1 MPRLVLRLQTL
12 LADEISMSDFQVER
26 EEYPSDDYLGRAAPS
41 LYDWQKGEAEH
52 DEDENPAPTSDQQW
66 PGDTRVG
73 QY

>member
-1 MPRLVLRLQTL
+1 M
-12 LADEISMSDFQVER
+12 SMNEDNRWTETDPGDS
-26 EEYPSDDYLGRAAPS
+26 YLGRSAPS